1 MRYLKLFLI
10 YAQIILE
17 AKSLL
22 ILTNKYSPK
31 TMEMLLRKLYRVL
44 PEEVRTE
51 YREEEFVQHFTAY
64 FKLIQIAVDFLWTFF
79 PNLMH
84 QVTWKY
90 LKATRALWLSVFER
104 LRKYAQESE
113 EELNRKIATY
123 SKLYDEKVLM
133 NLLEKDFETQIRKF
147 DFCFTTRTEL
157 ALKEA
162 QEGLEE
168 QIKDQGGPGEGE
180 NWLVIVDSSGIHYNP
195 GWHLEK

>member
-31 TMEMLLRKLYRVL
+31 TMEMLLRKLYRAL

-113 EELNRKIATY
+113 EELNRKIAMY
-123 SKLYDEKVLM
+123 SRIYDEKVLM

-168 QIKDQGGPGEGE
+168 QIKDQSGPGEGE

-195 GWHLEK
+195 HWHPEK